1 MSVTGFRIEPLK
13 KDNYDTWKIQ
23 VRALLIKNDG
33 WGYVDGTTVKPATGA
48 DAIAAWISADSKAM
62 FDLILSIAPEELK
75 HIKCCMT
82 SKEVWDKLKT
92 TYESQGPVRKAMLLK
107 RLIQRKMEDG
117 EDMRTHLADFFDVVG
132 KLEDMEL
139 NIDKELIS
147 IFLLYSIPDCY
158 EPFRVAIE
166 AKDKI
171 LEPETLKVKMI
182 EEYESRMRRND
193 GSATSAMFA
202 SRNKAAK
209 SKRHNPNSA

>member
-1 MSVTGFRIEPLK
+1 MSVTDFRIEPLK

-62 FDLILSIAPEELK
+62 SDLILLIAPEELK
-75 HIKCCMT
+75 HIKSCTT

-92 TYESQGPVRKAMLLK
+92 TYESQGPARKAMLLK
-107 RLIQRKMEDG
+107 RLIQRKMKDG
-117 EDMRTHLADFFDVVG
+117 EDMRTHLAEFFDVVG

-139 NIDKELIS
+139 NIDKKLIS
-147 IFLLYSIPDCY
+147 ILLYSIPDYY

-171 LEPETLKVKMI
+171 LELETLKVKMI